1 MNLGTAGITYKLAD
15 STGFPFDRDDSVRYQ
30 GASVVIAQGLA
41 EMYRNFTNF
50 LYPSEETY
58 EVSSTI
64 QSISDDI
71 MNTTGVTRPPEL
83 DEEPDEGEEASDA
96 TTAEGIDS
104 EDVSSA
110 E

>member
-1 MNLGTAGITYKLAD
+1 M
-15 STGFPFDRDDSVRYQ
+15 
-30 GASVVIAQGLA
+30 
-41 EMYRNFTNF
+41 
-50 LYPSEETY
+50 YPSEETY